1 MKAKTI
7 KSPDRLGTTTSSFL
21 TSITSSAMN
30 DMPAGKANGC
40 NTIVRDTLCTPCTSP
55 SMQMN
60 VYKIQNGIEGAPHL
74 SLPLKEAPSLAVSE
88 NNSLYGNTSP
98 SQTSNSSPFIRSSSS
113 NSNSSLTLSTNCVTG
128 NVSHTV
134 SSIINPIDDGNQDP
148 LCSSP
153 ADSSSDLD
161 FTPSDGQEGKR
172 EEIDEVRFTIEIYFH
187 SLFNS
192 RNLITITEMKHFIL

>member
-21 TSITSSAMN
+21 TSINSSAMN
-30 DMPAGKANGC
+30 DVPAGKANGC
-40 NTIVRDTLCTPCTSP
+40 NTIVRDTLSSCTSP

-88 NNSLYGNTSP
+88 SNSLYGNTSP
-98 SQTSNSSPFIRSSSS
+98 SHTSNSSPFIRSSSS

-134 SSIINPIDDGNQDP
+134 SSIMNPIDDGNQDP

-153 ADSSSDLD
+153 VDSSSDLD
-161 FTPSDGQEGKR
+161 YTPSDGQENKS
-172 EEIDEVRFTIEIYFH
+172 EEIDEVRSTIEICFH
-187 SLFNS
+187 SFFS
-192 RNLITITEMKHFIL
+192 

>member
-1 MKAKTI
+1 
-7 KSPDRLGTTTSSFL
+7 
-21 TSITSSAMN
+21 MN
-30 DMPAGKANGC
+30 DVSAGKANGC
-40 NTIVRDTLCTPCTSP
+40 NTIVRDTLSSCTSP

-88 NNSLYGNTSP
+88 SNSLYGNTSP
-98 SQTSNSSPFIRSSSS
+98 SHTSNSSPFIRSSSS

-134 SSIINPIDDGNQDP
+134 SSIMNPIDDGNQDP

-153 ADSSSDLD
+153 VDSSSDLD
-161 FTPSDGQEGKR
+161 YTPSDGQENKR
-172 EEIDEVRFTIEIYFH
+172 EEIDEVRSTIEICFH
-187 SLFNS
+187 SFLYANPTRYS
-192 RNLITITEMKHFIL
+192 YRNETFYFIGQSGSQYYYDLT

>member
-21 TSITSSAMN
+21 TSINSSAMN
-30 DMPAGKANGC
+30 DVPAGKANGC
-40 NTIVRDTLCTPCTSP
+40 NTIVRDTLSSCTSP

-98 SQTSNSSPFIRSSSS
+98 SHTSNSSPFIRSSSS

-134 SSIINPIDDGNQDP
+134 SSIMNPIDGNQDP
-148 LCSSP
+148 ICSSP
-153 ADSSSDLD
+153 VDSSSDLD
-161 FTPSDGQEGKR
+161 YAPSDGQEGKR
-172 EEIDEVRFTIEIYFH
+172 EEIDEVRSTIEIYFH
-187 SLFNS
+187 SFFS
-192 RNLITITEMKHFIL
+192 

>member
-1 MKAKTI
+1 
-7 KSPDRLGTTTSSFL
+7 
-21 TSITSSAMN
+21 MN
-30 DMPAGKANGC
+30 DVPAGKANGC
-40 NTIVRDTLCTPCTSP
+40 NTIVRDTLSSCTSP

-98 SQTSNSSPFIRSSSS
+98 SHTSNSSPFIRSSSS

-134 SSIINPIDDGNQDP
+134 SSIMNPIDGNQDP
-148 LCSSP
+148 ICSSP
-153 ADSSSDLD
+153 VDSSSDLD
-161 FTPSDGQEGKR
+161 YIPSDSQEGKK

-187 SLFNS
+187 SFLNPTHYNYSNETFY
-192 RNLITITEMKHFIL
+192 FIGQSSPQYYYDLT